1 MACYFQCLLAW
12 IALFS
17 LHALADLGTCR
28 CTGLDYSNGGS
39 YLVDGSSD
47 DPFTFTSMFESCGEA
62 DTVAPILVDP
72 EGTQYPCTG
81 ISMQEDGQEQQSS
94 CEIAYSQMHNGDW
107 TIVLQAETVNFRVV
121 REFRITVTT
130 PEKVY
135 TTVTPTVVVGVTTTA
150 KGVTIQTTLTET
162 DTTYADAPT
171 ITDHA
176 CGDALRTQ
184 TLTRWLPAPVTTI
197 EVTIAQTSTIGT
209 QTSYYATT
217 QTVVA
222 VCRYPQGQAQPKPKP
237 DNSPVVGQPKPSTCG
252 DGCRPWFGSGGWGW
266 SNSNGN
272 GNGGG
277 GRGGG
282 GGSGSGGSGSSGSG
296 SGRGGGGSGSGSG
309 GSWGN
314 GGGNGGGQG
323 GGGRGRGSGGS
334 GSGSGS
340 GGQGGGSRGG
350 GSGGSGS
357 GRGGGGS
364 SGGGFSGSGGNRGGG
379 SGGGGGNGGNGGGA
393 GGNGGGGS
401 GGGSGGGNRV
411 MLLSYETSLT
421 TFDSTPPTQTVCDRA
436 GVATTTFY
444 AQQAEQTKYKVDYVT
459 YANRQTQYVTSTN
472 RAASTGCWAAG
483 GRYGVY

>member
-1 MACYFQCLLAW
+1 MARHFHCLVAW
-12 IALFS
+12 LALFP
-17 LHALADLGTCR
+17 LQALADLGTCR

-62 DTVAPILVDP
+62 DIVAPILVDP
-72 EGTQYPCTG
+72 EGSQYPCTG

-94 CEIAYSQMHNGDW
+94 CEIAYSHMHNGDW
-107 TIVLQAETVNFRVV
+107 TIVLQAETVNFQVV

-176 CGDALRTQ
+176 CSEALRTQ

-209 QTSYYATT
+209 HTSYYATT

-272 GNGGG
+272 GRGNGNGNGGG

-282 GGSGSGGSGSSGSG
+282 SGSGSGGSGSG
-296 SGRGGGGSGSGSG
+296 SGRGGGGSSGSGSG
-309 GSWGN
+309 G
-314 GGGNGGGQG
+314 GQG
-323 GGGRGRGSGGS
+323 AGGRGGGSGGS

-350 GSGGSGS
+350 GSGGSGG

-364 SGGGFSGSGGNRGGG
+364 SGGGSSGSGGNRGGG
-379 SGGGGGNGGNGGGA
+379 SGGGAGNGGGA
-393 GGNGGGGS
+393 GGNRGGGSGGGLGGGNRGGGS
-401 GGGSGGGNRV
+401 GGGSGGSG
-411 MLLSYETSLT
+411 S
-421 TFDSTPPTQTVCDRA
+421 
-436 GVATTTFY
+436 
-444 AQQAEQTKYKVDYVT
+444 
-459 YANRQTQYVTSTN
+459 
-472 RAASTGCWAAG
+472 G
-483 GRYGVY
+483 GRSRGMCFHVLPGARRS